1 MTYNKP
7 VATRKTTKKTAAPAA
22 GALSPIE
29 QTIARRVAALRAE
42 FGLTLRELGEKTKL
56 SDAYLSRVEN
66 GQTALTI
73 ASLAAI
79 AEVFATPLSTFLEE
93 TETPPPLVIC
103 RAGTGRVARFRGR
116 TGTLVSLLA
125 DDKHGKL
132 MEPLIVDV
140 PSAQKKVPQQG
151 HAGEEINY
159 VLEGRCRFLFGKDT
173 HELATGD
180 CVYFDATV
188 PHAVHPIDDEP
199 CKLFVVVSSR
209 DFHVH
214 SNIAKV
220 IEGRLQA

>member
-1 MTYNKP
+1 MTYNTP
-7 VATRKTTKKTAAPAA
+7 VTVKKTIRKNQASS
-22 GALSPIE
+22 GGLSPIE

-42 FGLTLRELGEKTKL
+42 FGLTLRELGEKTNL

-73 ASLAAI
+73 ASLSAI
-79 AEVFATPLSTFLEE
+79 AHVFATPLSTFLEE
-93 TETPPPLVIC
+93 SEPPLPLVIC
-103 RAGTGRVARFRGR
+103 RAGGGRIARFRGR

-125 DDKHGKL
+125 DEKHGKL

-159 VLEGRCRFLFGKDT
+159 VLEGSCRFLFGKDSY
-173 HELATGD
+173 ELATRD
-180 CVYFDATV
+180 CVYFDATI
-188 PHAVHPIDDEP
+188 PHAVHPIDNKP
-199 CKLFVVVSSR
+199 CRLFVVVSSR

-220 IEGRLQA
+220 IEDRLQA